1 MKSAS
6 DDIFDEI
13 FRFIKKIPR
22 EPKKIYAVALILIV
36 LFPPIDRVISSENIR
51 FKGWDF
57 ITALGGRYQIN
68 INYLIIEFVLIT
80 VIYYLFRNKDK

>member
-1 MKSAS
+1 MKNAS
-6 DDIFDEI
+6 DDIFDKI

-22 EPKKIYAVALILIV
+22 EPKKVYAVALILIV
-36 LFPPIDRVISSENIR
+36 LFPPIDRVRSSGVHR
-51 FKGWDF
+51 FQGWDF

-80 VIYYLFRNKDK
+80 IIYYLFRKKDK

>member
-1 MKSAS
+1 MKNAS

-22 EPKKIYAVALILIV
+22 EPKKVYAVALILIV
-36 LFPPIDRVISSENIR
+36 LFPPIDRVFSSGTR
-51 FKGWDF
+51 FQGWDF

-68 INYLIIEFVLIT
+68 ITYLIIEFVLIT

>member
-1 MKSAS
+1 MKNAS

-13 FRFIKKIPR
+13 FSFIKKIPR
-22 EPKKIYAVALILIV
+22 EPKKVYAVALILIV
-36 LFPPIDRVISSENIR
+36 LFPPINSVRSSGAHR
-51 FKGWDF
+51 FQGWDF

>member
-1 MKSAS
+1 MKKVS

-22 EPKKIYAVALILIV
+22 EPKKVYAVALILIV
-36 LFPPIDRVISSENIR
+36 LFPPIDRVVSSENIR

-57 ITALGGRYQIN
+57 ITALGGRYHIN

-80 VIYYLFRNKDK
+80 IIYYLFRNKDK